1 MEITKDHHLCIA
13 QSYSLLVLRIENLI
27 IVELFKTLS
36 LDWIPPGPVQTSR
49 LHSLDSVEFP
59 GQLWEPPTSGLLQAL
74 ALISAPLPQ
83 EAVHWDH
90 ALHSCH
96 SDAIVSA
103 KKYVS
108 MKYTVVG
115 IYATWTVRQYAI
127 DSFRGLPQTSCTATK
142 CWVAARSSSHFG
154 AEIASCRTLGPLTP
168 FLPAAVYSW
177 EIWNEVENQRL
188 GKLWVLPSQ
197 VFNVHSLDSVAFP
210 EHVSLPPKR
219 GLLHCRA
226 RNSVPR
232 PQDDVHWVQEPH
244 SSHSAGSS
252 VIWDFSR

>member
-1 MEITKDHHLCIA
+1 MWAWNI
-13 QSYSLLVLRIENLI
+13 
-27 IVELFKTLS
+27 
-36 LDWIPPGPVQTSR
+36 
-49 LHSLDSVEFP
+49 
-59 GQLWEPPTSGLLQAL
+59 
-74 ALISAPLPQ
+74 
-83 EAVHWDH
+83 
-90 ALHSCH
+90 
-96 SDAIVSA
+96 
-103 KKYVS
+103 
-108 MKYTVVG
+108 YTVVG

-142 CWVAARSSSHFG
+142 CWVAACSSSHFG

-226 RNSVPR
+226 LNSVPR
-232 PQDDVHWVQEPH
+232 PQDDVHWAQEPH
-244 SSHSAGSS
+244 SSHSAASS
-252 VIWDFSR
+252 VSWDFSR